1 MNDIWKLTRI
11 LPDKLYL
18 QIMYF
23 KHFHKLIN
31 FENPVSFNEKLQWL
45 KIYDRKPE
53 YTTMVDKHLAKE
65 YVAAKIGREYIIPT
79 LGVWEKAEDIDF
91 DALPDQF
98 VLKCNNDSGGIVI
111 CKDKSKLNKEKAISL
126 LSSRLNNNGF
136 WYGREWPYKNVK
148 PCILAEE
155 YMEDTTTGE
164 LRDYKFFCFG
174 GQVRCYKVD
183 FDRFVEHHANCYD
196 RESQLLEF
204 GEASFPP
211 LVGKKL
217 ELPRN
222 IELMMELSE
231 KLAGQTPFLRTDFY
245 DVDGKVYFGEMTFY
259 PASGFGQFT
268 SHEAEI
274 ELGKWLKIPAGGV
287 LVTKDWII
295 LFEEKK
301 HNDGLTDYKVHVFN
315 GRPRFILVCK
325 DRYGKNGMTE
335 TFFTDHW
342 EKMNMRRTNQSD
354 SLEMIPKPAEL
365 EQMLRLATVLAGN
378 IPFLRVDF
386 YVVNHKLYFGELTF
400 YPASGFKAF
409 EPEIWDRQLG
419 NYLTL

>member
-1 MNDIWKLTRI
+1 MYLT
-11 LPDKLYL
+11 
-18 QIMYF
+18 YF
-23 KHFHKLIN
+23 NITN
-31 FENPVSFNEKLQWL
+31 NP
-45 KIYDRKPE
+45 
-53 YTTMVDKHLAKE
+53 
-65 YVAAKIGREYIIPT
+65 
-79 LGVWEKAEDIDF
+79 
-91 DALPDQF
+91 
-98 VLKCNNDSGGIVI
+98 
-111 CKDKSKLNKEKAISL
+111 
-126 LSSRLNNNGF
+126 
-136 WYGREWPYKNVK
+136 
-148 PCILAEE
+148 
-155 YMEDTTTGE
+155 
-164 LRDYKFFCFG
+164 
-174 GQVRCYKVD
+174 
-183 FDRFVEHHANCYD
+183 
-196 RESQLLEF
+196 
-204 GEASFPP
+204 
-211 LVGKKL
+211 KK
-217 ELPRN
+217 
-222 IELMMELSE
+222 
-231 KLAGQTPFLRTDFY
+231 
-245 DVDGKVYFGEMTFY
+245 
-259 PASGFGQFT
+259 
-268 SHEAEI
+268 AEI

-287 LVTKDWII
+287 LVTNDWII

-301 HNDGLTDYKVHVFN
+301 HNDCLTDYKVHVFN

>member
-23 KHFHKLIN
+23 KHFHKFIN
-31 FENPVSFNEKLQWL
+31 FKNPISFNEKLQWL

-65 YVAAKIGREYIIPT
+65 YVASKIGREYIIPT

-91 DALPDQF
+91 DALPNQF

-111 CKDKSKLNKEKAISL
+111 CKDKSKLNKEEAIRL

-148 PCILAEE
+148 PYILAEK
-155 YMEDTTTGE
+155 YMEDMTTGE
-164 LRDYKFFCFG
+164 
-174 GQVRCYKVD
+174 
-183 FDRFVEHHANCYD
+183 
-196 RESQLLEF
+196 
-204 GEASFPP
+204 
-211 LVGKKL
+211 
-217 ELPRN
+217 
-222 IELMMELSE
+222 
-231 KLAGQTPFLRTDFY
+231 
-245 DVDGKVYFGEMTFY
+245 
-259 PASGFGQFT
+259 
-268 SHEAEI
+268 
-274 ELGKWLKIPAGGV
+274 
-287 LVTKDWII
+287 
-295 LFEEKK
+295 K
-301 HNDGLTDYKVHVFN
+301 HKDGLTDYKVHVFN

-354 SLEMIPKPAEL
+354 SLELIPKPAEL
-365 EQMLRLATVLAGN
+365 EQMLNLATVLADN
-378 IPFLRVDF
+378 MPFLRVDF

-409 EPEIWDRQLG
+409 EPQIWDRQLG
-419 NYLTL
+419 DYLTL

>member
-111 CKDKSKLNKEKAISL
+111 CKDKSKLNKEEAIRL

-148 PCILAEE
+148 PCILAEK

-183 FDRFVEHHANCYD
+183 FDRFVEHHANYYD

-274 ELGKWLKIPAGGV
+274 ELGKWLKIPAGGG
-287 LVTKDWII
+287 I
-295 LFEEKK
+295 
-301 HNDGLTDYKVHVFN
+301 
-315 GRPRFILVCK
+315 
-325 DRYGKNGMTE
+325 
-335 TFFTDHW
+335 
-342 EKMNMRRTNQSD
+342 S
-354 SLEMIPKPAEL
+354 
-365 EQMLRLATVLAGN
+365 
-378 IPFLRVDF
+378 
-386 YVVNHKLYFGELTF
+386 HK
-400 YPASGFKAF
+400 
-409 EPEIWDRQLG
+409 
-419 NYLTL
+419 